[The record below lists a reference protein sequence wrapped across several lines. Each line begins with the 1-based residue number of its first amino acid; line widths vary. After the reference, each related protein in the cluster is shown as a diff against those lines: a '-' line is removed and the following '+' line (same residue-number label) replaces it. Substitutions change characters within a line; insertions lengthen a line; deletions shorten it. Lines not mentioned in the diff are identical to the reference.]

1 MFWLASSKSEKKA
14 SKAPNL
20 QGTLSSPFSDL
31 LTSTIMGIKPTDLG
45 HDFVKSGMRLIT
57 QPSSDS
63 LLKKAAEKPPEAYGI
78 PTGDECA
85 VDFWD
90 PSTGPQEPAPECN
103 D

>member
-20 QGTLSSPFSDL
+20 QGTLSSPFSYL
-31 LTSTIMGIKPTDLG
+31 LTFTTMGIKPTDLG
-45 HDFVKSGMRLIT
+45 ADFVKSGMRLIT

-63 LLKKAAEKPPEAYGI
+63 LLKKAASTK
-78 PTGDECA
+78 DEC
-85 VDFWD
+85 VVELWD
-90 PSTGPQEPAPECN
+90 PSTGPQEPSPECN